1 MRSLDRKDVHDL
13 LFNNHIVEMH
23 FSFVSENDSTVLDS
37 EEGVILANSYIPAG
51 EDISTTLAH

>member
-1 MRSLDRKDVHDL
+1 VHDL